1 LHARRVF
8 IATVEFLGIPIRDLA
23 VTQRRN
29 GLSLAGLEIRLSTM
43 RTEAMTFK
51 DFTQVDA
58 LKTALTAIGVEV
70 RMSKEGAELIPGPDF
85 DPAKLEALK

>member
-1 LHARRVF
+1 
-8 IATVEFLGIPIRDLA
+8 
-23 VTQRRN
+23 
-29 GLSLAGLEIRLSTM
+29 M